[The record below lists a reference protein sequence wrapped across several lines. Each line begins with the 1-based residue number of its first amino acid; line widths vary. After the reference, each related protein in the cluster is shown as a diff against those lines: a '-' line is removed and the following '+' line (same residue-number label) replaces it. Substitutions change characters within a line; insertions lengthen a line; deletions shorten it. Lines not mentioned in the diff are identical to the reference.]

1 LISQLLKPPRHLV
14 ELASRHGFTPVTFQQ
29 EAPLL
34 VLQCDRLT
42 HLLMSLAHGD
52 DAQAVVQRLAAAAV
66 AVVAA
71 VHDLV
76 DEDAPVAATSL
87 LQTSPKC
94 QQMTQQKQR
103 QPK

>member
-52 DAQAVVQRLAAAAV
+52 DAQAVVQRLA
-66 AVVAA
+66 VVAA